1 MTEMYAS
8 VFPECFFYVEKKTTL
23 PIFCSLGVFFLFVEN
38 TSYTADCFSKNIID
52 VIQEKIFIST
62 KIKTIFVFFQ
72 SHFDSWWNNFFFNF
86 LP

>member
-1 MTEMYAS
+1 MRELCFQFPWH
-8 VFPECFFYVEKKTTL
+8 VFFKWKKKTTL
-23 PIFCSLGVFFLFVEN
+23 PIFCSLGVFFCLLKMRHTQLTV
-38 TSYTADCFSKNIID
+38 SAKNIID

-72 SHFDSWWNNFFFNF
+72 SHFDSWWNNFFNF